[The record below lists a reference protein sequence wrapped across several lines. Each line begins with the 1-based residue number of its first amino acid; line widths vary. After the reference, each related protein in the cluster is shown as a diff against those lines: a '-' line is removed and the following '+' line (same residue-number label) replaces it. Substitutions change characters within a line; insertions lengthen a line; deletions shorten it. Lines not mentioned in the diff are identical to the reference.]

1 METLFT
7 KSIIAGLLMVL
18 IIISGIFLRKGGEPY
33 KTGTF
38 ALHKITVVAVILFV
52 VLVYVEH
59 LKMFR
64 FNGTGLLLFLL
75 SDLFLLVAF
84 ITGVMLNFEKTAHY
98 RMKIFHRISSWLTVL
113 MIPVIWWYCH

>member
-98 RMKIFHRISSWLTVL
+98 RMKIFHRISSWLT
-113 MIPVIWWYCH
+113 Y